1 MRNLDDAKFC
11 RACGMDLDTVSVA
24 LAEAGSPNKPKK
36 KSKQR
41 KPAKTWAEKRSAA
54 MRDIFQGAI
63 LTAASAVICVAF
75 AIFLNVPD
83 WLILW
88 TVFFGWMACWG
99 VISLAFGIGGLIES
113 STMSRAIDQPLGRVT
128 APTGDE
134 LAGSSFFLDSPPA
147 SITELTTE
155 PLIKDQPLSKKDRNV
170 DGNILLSRRS

>member
-75 AIFLNVPD
+75 AMFLSVPD

-113 STMSRAIDQPLGRVT
+113 STMSRAVDQPLGRVT
-128 APTGDE
+128 TPTGDE
-134 LAGSSFFLDSPPA
+134 LASSSFFLDSPPA

-155 PLIKDQPLSKKDRNV
+155 PLVKHTPLSNKKK
-170 DGNILLSRRS
+170 

>member
-1 MRNLDDAKFC
+1 MFCPRCAMQNLDDAKFC

-24 LAEAGSPNKPKK
+24 LAQAGSPNKPKK
-36 KSKQR
+36 KTKQG
-41 KPAKTWAEKRSAA
+41 KPAKTWAEKRSQAL
-54 MRDIFQGAI
+54 RDIFQGAI
-63 LTAASAVICVAF
+63 LTGASAVICVAF
-75 AIFLNVPD
+75 AMFLSVPD

-113 STMSRAIDQPLGRVT
+113 STMSRAVDQPLGRVT
-128 APTGDE
+128 APTDNE

-155 PLIKDQPLSKKDRNV
+155 PLVTHEPISKQKR
-170 DGNILLSRRS
+170 

>member
-1 MRNLDDAKFC
+1 MFCPRCAMQNLDDAKFC

-24 LAEAGSPNKPKK
+24 LAEAGSPNKSKK
-36 KSKQR
+36 KTKQG

-54 MRDIFQGAI
+54 LRDIFQGAI

-75 AIFLNVPD
+75 AMFLNVPD

-99 VISLAFGIGGLIES
+99 VISMAFGIGGLIES
-113 STMSRAIDQPLGRVT
+113 SAMSRAVDQPGRVT
-128 APTGDE
+128 APTDNE
-134 LAGSSFFLDSPPA
+134 LASSSFFLEAPPP

-155 PLIKDQPLSKKDRNV
+155 PLVKHEPVSRKKR
-170 DGNILLSRRS
+170 

>member
-1 MRNLDDAKFC
+1 MQNLDDAKFC
-11 RACGMDLDTVSVA
+11 RSCGMDLETVSVA
-24 LAEAGSPNKPKK
+24 LADAGSPNKPKK
-36 KSKQR
+36 KTKHG

-54 MRDIFQGAI
+54 MRDIVQGAI

-75 AIFLNVPD
+75 AMFLTVPD

-113 STMSRAIDQPLGRVT
+113 STMSRAVDQPMGRVT
-128 APTGDE
+128 APTDNE
-134 LAGSSFFLDSPPA
+134 SASASFFLEAPPP

-155 PLIKDQPLSKKDRNV
+155 PLVKHEPVSKQKR
-170 DGNILLSRRS
+170 

>member
-1 MRNLDDAKFC
+1 MQNLDDAKFC
-11 RACGMDLDTVSVA
+11 RGCGMDLDTVSVA

-36 KSKQR
+36 KTKQG

-54 MRDIFQGAI
+54 LRDIIQGAI
-63 LTAASAVICVAF
+63 LAAASAVICVAF
-75 AIFLNVPD
+75 ATFLNVPD

-113 STMSRAIDQPLGRVT
+113 SSMSRAVDQPIGRVT
-128 APTGDE
+128 SPTENE
-134 LAGSSFFLDSPPA
+134 LASSLFFLDSPPA

-155 PLIKDQPLSKKDRNV
+155 PLLKHEPISKQKR
-170 DGNILLSRRS
+170 